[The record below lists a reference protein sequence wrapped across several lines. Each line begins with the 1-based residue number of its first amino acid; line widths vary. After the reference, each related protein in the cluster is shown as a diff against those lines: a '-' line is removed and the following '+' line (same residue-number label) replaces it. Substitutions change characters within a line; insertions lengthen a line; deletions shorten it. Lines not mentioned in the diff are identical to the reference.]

1 MEPIW
6 SVFLKLWGKLP
17 RTETYPKEEKD
28 MEVQELNKRERL
40 ARLDAYFSALKEEI
54 LSEPKNDSEEE
65 NDETA

>member
-6 SVFLKLWGKLP
+6 SVFLRLWGKLP
-17 RTETYPKEEKD
+17 RTETHPKEEKD

-40 ARLDAYFSALKEEI
+40 ARLDAYFNALKEEI

>member
-1 MEPIW
+1 
-6 SVFLKLWGKLP
+6 LP
-17 RTETYPKEEKD
+17 RTETHPKEEKD

>member
-1 MEPIW
+1 M
-6 SVFLKLWGKLP
+6 VCFFKAWGKLP
-17 RTETYPKEEKD
+17 RTETYPKDEKD

>member
-6 SVFLKLWGKLP
+6 SVFLRLWGKLP
-17 RTETYPKEEKD
+17 RTETHPKEEKD

-40 ARLDAYFSALKEEI
+40 VRLDAYFSALKEEI

>member
-1 MEPIW
+1 M
-6 SVFLKLWGKLP
+6 VFFVKLWGKLP
-17 RTETYPKEEKD
+17 RTETYPKEAKD
-28 MEVQELNKRERL
+28 MEVQELNKREKL

>member
-1 MEPIW
+1 M
-6 SVFLKLWGKLP
+6 VCFFKAWGKLP
-17 RTETYPKEEKD
+17 RTETYPNEEKD

>member
-1 MEPIW
+1 M
-6 SVFLKLWGKLP
+6 VCFFKAWGKLP

-40 ARLDAYFSALKEEI
+40 ARLDAYFSALKGEI